1 MAVIPPFNPQDPIP
15 NPPFNNPNADRYNL
29 SYPTGQLVF
38 GDFLLVDYKT
48 GTVSIAPNPPNNGT
62 VRQVTAAAG
71 LATLPPGG
79 ITTTGSIGL
88 ATIPTLTPGSYTY
101 PTIAVNNFGKL
112 TLALNGNT
120 PLVNLIGTLPIETPG
135 TNPNRNVGIK
145 LGTVAAPG
153 AVQLIDG
160 ISSSD
165 NTKALTS
172 LQGYN
177 LGFQMSYIGG
187 TLGGQKFAGIVSTT
201 TGNITQ
207 LTQEGQALGGLAVGS
222 PIPLPSP
229 TYEGA
234 YFVLQGADATYTP
247 PGGSPTSVVN
257 NDRVLC
263 IDGVWTVLLC
273 GTRLAS
279 ASSGAAGLTILAT
292 GAEVQALTEPNKSV
306 TPGALS
312 VMVATDTQVGF
323 VELATDAE
331 TQAFTDNTRAVTSS
345 NIDTLKAT
353 TTTRGLVL
361 LSDSTND
368 PSVVNA
374 PTANALKA
382 FNDSSLDTASVAA
395 KGDLIVG
402 LSYQTPIILPIGPN
416 NSQLVV
422 DDTKVPAGGLD
433 WTVADSLTTW
443 PVGGIIWNLGPT
455 EPELWLPC
463 DGRLLNGD
471 IAGPYY
477 DLYDLIG
484 TTFNT
489 GGEAAGFFRIP
500 DLRGMFVRGWS
511 GATQPPVPGQTP
523 AAPTALD
530 PGRVYA
536 SVQQDAYRQHNH
548 GITDPGH
555 FHSFSLPDHRHSLPT
570 PTHDHS
576 KNDPGHCHAITGIA
590 NSEVVGND
598 AGFYDGNSQWAAPTA
613 IGGGDKATGIKIATA
628 TSNLIVDVDPTNI
641 TQANICTT
649 ALTINNSPPTAFSP
663 DENRPF
669 NVALLPIIKY
679 SNAA

>member
-15 NPPFNNPNADRYNL
+15 NPPFNNPDADRYNL

-38 GDFLLVDYKT
+38 GDYLLVDYKT
-48 GTVSIAPNPPNNGT
+48 GTVSISPNPPNNGT

-71 LATLPPGG
+71 LATVPPGG

-112 TLALNGNT
+112 TLALNGNA
-120 PLVNLIGTLPIETPG
+120 PVVNLIGTLPIQTPG
-135 TNPNRNVGIK
+135 TNPNRSVGIK
-145 LGTVAAPG
+145 LGSVSAPG
-153 AVQLIDG
+153 AVQLID
-160 ISSSD
+160 SVLSTD

-177 LGFQMSYIGG
+177 LGFQMSYIGS

-279 ASSGAAGLTILAT
+279 ASSGAAGLTVLAT

-312 VMVATDTQVGF
+312 VMIASETQVGF

-331 TQAFTDNTRAVTSS
+331 TQAFLDNTRAVTSS

-353 TTTRGLVL
+353 TATRGLVL
-361 LSDSTND
+361 LSDSTAD

-374 PTANALKA
+374 PTANALKVYH
-382 FNDSSLDTASVAA
+382 DSSLDTASVTA

-402 LSYQTPIILPIGPN
+402 LAYQTPITLPVGPN
-416 NSQLVV
+416 NSQLTV
-422 DDTKVPAGGLD
+422 DDSKVAIGGLD
-433 WTVADSLTTW
+433 WNVPDSLTTW
-443 PVGGIIWNLGPT
+443 PVGAVIWNLGQT
-455 EPELWLPC
+455 EPDLWLPC
-463 DGRLLNGD
+463 DGRLLDGD

-484 TTFNT
+484 TTYNT
-489 GGEAAGFFRIP
+489 GGEPAGFFRIP

-523 AAPTALD
+523 AGPTALD
-530 PGRVYA
+530 PGRAYA
-536 SVQQDAYRQHNH
+536 STQQSAYCQHNH
-548 GITDPGH
+548 GVTDPGH
-555 FHSFSLPDHRHSLPT
+555 FHSFSFPTHNHGLAT
-570 PTHDHS
+570 PTHCHAIS
-576 KNDPGHCHAITGIA
+576 DPGHCHAFSGFPNA
-590 NSEVVGND
+590 EVVGGTY
-598 AGFYDGNSQWAAPTA
+598 GFYDGNAQWAGPTA
-613 IGGGDKATGIKIATA
+613 IGGGECTTGLKAVTA
-628 TSNLIVDVDPTNI
+628 TSKLIVDVDPTGI

-649 ALTINNSPPTAFSP
+649 AVTVNNSPPLAPSP
-663 DENRPF
+663 NENRPF